1 MKKNYITPRCRFSRI
16 EDESMICSS
25 IVESTTNVLDKD
37 ITGDA
42 KHRVWTPDDNA
53 FSANYQSSWLDDDDN
68 N

>member
-16 EDESMICSS
+16 GNESMICSS
-25 IVESTTNVLDKD
+25 IVESTSNVVEGD

-42 KHRVWTPDDNA
+42 KRRIWTPDDNS
-53 FSANYQSSWLDDDDN
+53 FSSNDQSSWLDDDDN